1 MCVALA
7 VAASGARCSGQVVC
21 VVPGRRGFGRKLAH
35 GSAIAGERWRGSQ
48 FGEPDGCV
56 WWVGSVLRRA
66 TDPVRGVPPQA
77 RTARRCTS
85 SRYHRRLLPGS
96 VPKGPSS
103 CHRAVLAWF
112 CGTTHTTTWRY
123 GVNISACGCA
133 YTTPSTVLTTVQ
145 SSGSPRAW
153 APAFDLSVCLSA
165 ADSGLSAPTRPAR
178 PVAHRTSPRCSPHC
192 RP

>member
-7 VAASGARCSGQVVC
+7 VAAWGARCSGQVVC

-35 GSAIAGERWRGSQ
+35 GSAIVGERWRGSQ

-103 CHRAVLAWF
+103 CHRAVLAVFFVVVRRRAGRPRSEGKRW
-112 CGTTHTTTWRY
+112 CGHRY
-123 GVNISACGCA
+123 SPPGKDFTPWAHCMVPNGQLAPTVHAENREQKRRSSRETSACA
-133 YTTPSTVLTTVQ
+133 
-145 SSGSPRAW
+145 
-153 APAFDLSVCLSA
+153 
-165 ADSGLSAPTRPAR
+165 
-178 PVAHRTSPRCSPHC
+178 
-192 RP
+192 

>member
-35 GSAIAGERWRGSQ
+35 GSAIAGERWHGSQ
-48 FGEPDGCV
+48 FGEPDYCV

-103 CHRAVLAWF
+103 CHRAVLAVCF
-112 CGTTHTTTWRY
+112 YFRLAGQLSPTLRPKTLHIFAYYPRTSVGCCASVVSRVTRHTASERF
-123 GVNISACGCA
+123 
-133 YTTPSTVLTTVQ
+133 
-145 SSGSPRAW
+145 
-153 APAFDLSVCLSA
+153 APARACRTGGA
-165 ADSGLSAPTRPAR
+165 KHIAGGPAR
-178 PVAHRTSPRCSPHC
+178 
-192 RP
+192 

>member
-35 GSAIAGERWRGSQ
+35 GSAIAGERWHGSQ

-77 RTARRCTS
+77 RTARRSTS

-96 VPKGPSS
+96 VPRRPSS
-103 CHRAVLAWF
+103 YHRAVLARISLHP
-112 CGTTHTTTWRY
+112 GTFLCV
-123 GVNISACGCA
+123 G
-133 YTTPSTVLTTVQ
+133 
-145 SSGSPRAW
+145 
-153 APAFDLSVCLSA
+153 F
-165 ADSGLSAPTRPAR
+165 
-178 PVAHRTSPRCSPHC
+178 HC
-192 RP
+192 RCVVCACSAGAVGSFSNKPLSPKNIKDAEIPSHARTEDQSV